1 MKRKKKVTAIALVVL
16 VSGLAIAVVASLN
29 DRLPVALTAFAQMEN
44 PEEPHLHDDEVAAT
58 EEGHAA
64 HTESSAEHVD
74 DGEDAHAHEDE
85 AEGHEDHDDEHEEDA
100 HAHESETETPEG
112 PDAHTGEQVV
122 SFSPAQLERL
132 GIRVDTATSG
142 TLESYA
148 QFPGEV
154 RLNEDELIHVV
165 PRLSGIVREVRATL
179 GDQVKQGDIM
189 AVLESRDLA
198 DLKAEYLAARER
210 VALREATY
218 AREKTLYEKQI
229 SPEQDYLEAR
239 QAVREAQIGMQA
251 AEQKLH
257 AVGFSENY
265 LESLPSQPD
274 ATLTYY
280 NLTAPDD
287 GTVIEKHITRGEVL
301 GETSAPFTIADLSTV
316 WVDLEVYQKDI
327 PRIRE
332 GQSVRI
338 NMEEGVEPGVGEIS
352 YIGPVVGEQTRTALA
367 RVVMPNPERR
377 WRAGMFVNGR
387 VAVGTDVAPI
397 VVPKTALQTLED
409 QQVIFVRGEE
419 GFEPQAVIVGR
430 QDAQQVEI
438 IEGLQRGQRYAATG
452 AFTLKA
458 ELAKGSFDDGHNH

>member
-1 MKRKKKVTAIALVVL
+1 MKKKTITIATLVILGAGLAIALVADL
-16 VSGLAIAVVASLN
+16 E
-29 DRLPVALTAFAQMEN
+29 DRLPIALTAVAQTEN
-44 PEEPHLHDDEVAAT
+44 QEEPHLHDA
-58 EEGHAA
+58 EEEAGGEDHAA
-64 HTESSAEHVD
+64 HTEASAEHVD
-74 DGEDAHAHEDE
+74 EGEDAHAHEEE
-85 AEGHEDHDDEHEEDA
+85 AESHEGHDDEHEEDA
-100 HAHESETETPEG
+100 HAGETEIPEG
-112 PDAHTGEQVV
+112 HEEHAGEQVV
-122 SFSPAQLERL
+122 SFTPVQMERL
-132 GIRVDTATSG
+132 DIEVVTATSG

-154 RLNEDELIHVV
+154 RLNEDALIHVV
-165 PRLSGIVREVRATL
+165 PRVGGIVREVRAAL

-218 AREKTLYEKQI
+218 EREKALYEKQL
-229 SPEQDYLEAR
+229 SPEQDYLDAR
-239 QAVREAQIGMQA
+239 QAVREARIRMQA

-257 AVGFSENY
+257 AVGFSESY

-301 GETSAPFTIADLSTV
+301 EETSAPFTIADLSTV

-332 GQSVRI
+332 GQPVRI
-338 NMEEGVEPGVGEIS
+338 SAGEGVEPGVGEIG
-352 YIGPVVGEQTRTALA
+352 YIGPIVGEQTRTALA
-367 RVVMPNPERR
+367 RVNLPNPDRC

-387 VAVGTDVAPI
+387 VGVDTYEAQV
-397 VVPKTALQTLED
+397 VVPKTALQTMEGEP
-409 QQVIFVRGEE
+409 VVFVWREN
-419 GFEPQAVIVGR
+419 GFEPQPISQGR
-430 QDAQQVEI
+430 EDAQQVEVV
-438 IEGLQRGQRYAATG
+438 EGLQRGQRYAATG
-452 AFTLKA
+452 AFTIKA
-458 ELAKGSFDDGHNH
+458 ELAKGSFEAGHNH